1 MHAICVRS
9 APFLPQAKSHTR
21 HCVDP
26 NQRADMPSRSWV
38 LLLLVLP
45 SVCAQMNMGPE
56 EEEMLEQMGIKGQ
69 PMGRKNLKPQAEIFK
84 KDLKYI
90 HCNVCRQMVEISL
103 GKATELL
110 EKRFKFQKKRK
121 HDSTEFDGEGAV
133 QEYMDLLWC
142 AASRPAPAPVPAP
155 AWITRPAC
163 P

>member
-1 MHAICVRS
+1 MCRVTVALALV
-9 APFLPQAKSHTR
+9 P
-21 HCVDP
+21 
-26 NQRADMPSRSWV
+26 MPSRSQV

-90 HCNVCRQMVEISL
+90 HCNVCRQMVDISL
-103 GKATELL
+103 EKATELL

-133 QEYMDLLWC
+133 QEYMDKIWC
-142 AASRPAPAPVPAP
+142 DASRPAPAPVPAP
-155 AWITRPAC
+155 AWVERPARS
-163 P
+163 

>member
-1 MHAICVRS
+1 
-9 APFLPQAKSHTR
+9 
-21 HCVDP
+21 
-26 NQRADMPSRSWV
+26 MPSRSYV

-90 HCNVCRQMVEISL
+90 HCNVCRQMVDISL
-103 GKATELL
+103 EKATELL

-133 QEYMDLLWC
+133 QEYMDKIWC
-142 AASRPAPAPVPAP
+142 DASRPAPAPVPAP
-155 AWITRPAC
+155 AWVERPARSLVGGC
-163 P
+163 PADVCVC